1 MTRSFWERSLWI
13 SLVLLGGLA
22 VIVLAVPSQ
31 LGGRLPELRPLPR
44 TNEPPHEWFA
54 EIHAG
59 DWFSTNALRRLVTAT
74 NAVNPFFTRFFL
86 PPLPP
91 PTKRVDLLY
100 QGCFESSEGIRKAY
114 VRLGDQLL
122 VLTNGA
128 KLVADR
134 VVKEIG
140 LGELVLTNGAGA
152 TNLASFNVKT
162 NLEVPAN

>member
-1 MTRSFWERSLWI
+1 MTRSFWERNLWI

-22 VIVLAVPSQ
+22 VIVLAVPFW
-31 LGGRLPELRPLPR
+31 LGGRLPELRPLSP
-44 TNEPPHEWFA
+44 TDEPPHEWFA
-54 EIHAG
+54 ELHAA
-59 DWFSTNALRRLVTAT
+59 DWFATNSLRRLAT
-74 NAVNPFFTRFFL
+74 TTNVGDPFFTRFFL
-86 PPLPP
+86 PLPPP

-114 VRLGDQLL
+114 IRLGDQLF

-134 VVKEIG
+134 VVKDIG
-140 LGELVLTNGAGA
+140 MGELILTNAAGA
-152 TNLASFNVKT
+152 TNLALFNVKT